1 MNLFDTLNEA
11 MTDEVVSKIAKLT
24 DEEPTKT
31 KKAIDGIFCT
41 LIAGLV
47 RRTGSTMS
55 VNMLYNQVQKGNQ
68 GGELIGD
75 VMSYLNKKDKLD
87 AILKTGDGLVSQI
100 FPAYK
105 SPLISMIGT
114 YAGIKKNSSTM
125 YSSLATP
132 ILIDAVGREI
142 SNNKMDVDALSAYL
156 ADHHEQLFKRTPEE
170 LVEKMIPQLGLQ
182 ELLSPKFTSNSSNKR
197 VIAPKPASVKPK
209 PATGTPTGTP
219 QIVDSEEEEYSSE
232 GSAFPV
238 KWLLIFLVVIAA
250 AAGGYYYYENYYKP
264 SQTEVSPEETT
275 VIDSTTTSPDTSAT
289 AAVDSVALKDSAN
302 AALPAAATVP
312 TSGGAGSLTKEVEPY
327 LVDKTK
333 PIGQIFTLK
342 DVSFVKGSQALD
354 DKSTG
359 AINELAELLKKYPK
373 MQIRIQ
379 AHSTDAVGLDNK
391 VMATKRAFAIKKRL
405 LVAGITDTRIDAIG
419 IQGSGDKADIK
430 IVTK

>member
-132 ILIDAVGREI
+132 VLIDAVSREI
-142 SNNKMDVDALSAYL
+142 NNNKMDVEAFTTYL
-156 ADHHEQLFKRTPEE
+156 ADHHEPLFKRTPEE
-170 LVEKMIPQLGLQ
+170 LIEKMIPQLGLQ
-182 ELLSPKFTSNSSNKR
+182 ELLSPKFTSTKR
-197 VIAPKPASVKPK
+197 VIAPKPASVRPK
-209 PATGTPTGTP
+209 TSTSVNVP
-219 QIVDSEEEEYSSE
+219 QFVTETEEEELSE
-232 GSAFPV
+232 SSAFPV
-238 KWLLIFLVVIAA
+238 KWLLIFLVAIAA
-250 AAGGYYYYENYYKP
+250 AAGGYYYYENYYRP
-264 SQTEVSPEETT
+264 SQVEAGQEETT
-275 VIDSTTTSPDTSAT
+275 VLGDTTTTDGAGTIGI
-289 AAVDSVALKDSAN
+289 DSVAVKDSAK
-302 AALPAAATVP
+302 ATAP
-312 TSGGAGSLTKEVEPY
+312 TTAGATSGGSLTKEIEPY
-327 LVDKTK
+327 LNDNAK
-333 PIGQIFTLK
+333 PVGQIFTMK

-359 AINELAELLKKYPK
+359 AISELAELLKKYPK

-379 AHSTDAVGLDNK
+379 GHSTDAVGIDNK
-391 VMATKRAFAIKKRL
+391 AMATKRAFAIKKRL
-405 LVAGITDTRIDAIG
+405 LVAGIIDTRIDAIG

>member
-1 MNLFDTLNEA
+1 
-11 MTDEVVSKIAKLT
+11 DEVVSKIAKLT

-75 VMSYLNKKDKLD
+75 IMSYLNKKDKLD
-87 AILKTGDGLVSQI
+87 AILKTGDSLISQV

-132 ILIDAVGREI
+132 ILIDALGREI
-142 SNNKMDVDALSAYL
+142 SNNKMDVDNLTTYL
-156 ADHHEQLFKRTPEE
+156 ADHHEPLFKKTPEE
-170 LVEKMIPQLGLQ
+170 LIEKMIPQLGLQ
-182 ELLSPKFTSNSSNKR
+182 ELLSPKFASNSTNKR

-209 PATGTPTGTP
+209 SVTGTPTSTP
-219 QIVDSEEEEYSSE
+219 QVIETEEEEESSE
-232 GSAFPV
+232 SSAFPV
-238 KWLLIFLVVIAA
+238 KWLLIFLVVIAV

-264 SQTEVSPEETT
+264 SQAATTPEETT
-275 VIDSTTTSPDTSAT
+275 IMDSTTISPDTSNS
-289 AAVDSVALKDSAN
+289 AAIDSVALKDSAK
-302 AALPAAATVP
+302 AGSTTPAATTAP
-312 TSGGAGSLTKEVEPY
+312 TGGGSLTKELDPY
-327 LVDKTK
+327 LADKTK
-333 PIGQIFTLK
+333 PVGQIFTMK
-342 DVSFVKGSQALD
+342 DVAFVKGSQALTD
-354 DKSTG
+354 NSS
-359 AINELAELLKKYPK
+359 ASINELAELLKKYPK

-379 AHSTDAVGLDNK
+379 GHSTDAVGIDNK
-391 VMATKRAFAIKKRL
+391 SMATKRAFAIKKRL
-405 LVAGITDTRIDAIG
+405 LVAGIIDTRIDAIG
-419 IQGSGDKADIK
+419 IQGGGDKADLK

>member
-55 VNMLYNQVQKGNQ
+55 VNMLYNQIQKGNQ
-68 GGELIGD
+68 GGDLIAD
-75 VMSYLNKKDKLD
+75 IMSYLTKKDKLD

-132 ILIDAVGREI
+132 ILIDAVSREI
-142 SNNKMDVDALSAYL
+142 SNNKMDVEALTTYL
-156 ADHHEQLFKRTPEE
+156 ADHHESLFKRTPEE

-182 ELLSPKFTSNSSNKR
+182 ELLSPKFSSTKR

-209 PATGTPTGTP
+209 TPGSTTTSTP
-219 QIVDSEEEEYSSE
+219 QVTEVEEEESSE
-232 GSAFPV
+232 SSAFPV

-250 AAGGYYYYENYYKP
+250 AAGGYYYYQNYYVP
-264 SQTEVSPEETT
+264 SQSATSPEETT
-275 VIDSTTTSPDTSAT
+275 VIGDSLSTDTASTAPIDTAAIKDTTKAAPAT
-289 AAVDSVALKDSAN
+289 ATTA
-302 AALPAAATVP
+302 PAT
-312 TSGGAGSLTKEVEPY
+312 GGSLTSELDPY
-327 LVDKTK
+327 LADKTK
-333 PIGQIFTLK
+333 PVGQVFTMK
-342 DVSFVKGSQALD
+342 DVSFVKGTQALD
-354 DKSTG
+354 DKS
-359 AINELAELLKKYPK
+359 AASINELAELLKKYPK

-379 AHSTDAVGLDNK
+379 GHSTDAVGIDNK
-391 VMATKRAFAIKKRL
+391 AMATKRAFAIKKRL

-419 IQGSGDKADIK
+419 IQGEGDKADLK
-430 IVTK
+430 IVSK

>member
-68 GGELIGD
+68 GGDLIGD

-132 ILIDAVGREI
+132 ILIDAVSREI
-142 SNNKMDVDALSAYL
+142 SNNKMDVDALTTYL
-156 ADHHEQLFKRTPEE
+156 ADHHEPLFKRTPEE

-182 ELLSPKFTSNSSNKR
+182 ELLSPKFTSTKR
-197 VIAPKPASVKPK
+197 VIAPKSASVKPK
-209 PATGTPTGTP
+209 TSTAVNTP
-219 QIVDSEEEEYSSE
+219 QYVAEPEEEEESSAN
-232 GSAFPV
+232 SAFPV

-264 SQTEVSPEETT
+264 SQAGASQEETT
-275 VIDSTTTSPDTSAT
+275 VLGDSTLTDGTAT
-289 AAVDSVALKDSAN
+289 AVDSVAIDSAK
-302 AALPAAATVP
+302 ATPAISNVT
-312 TSGGAGSLTKEVEPY
+312 TGGGALTKEVEPY
-327 LVDKTK
+327 LIDNTK
-333 PIGQIFTLK
+333 PVGQIFTMK

-359 AINELAELLKKYPK
+359 AINELADLLKKYPK
-373 MQIRIQ
+373 MQVRIQ
-379 AHSTDAVGLDNK
+379 GHSTDAVGIDNK
-391 VMATKRAFAIKKRL
+391 AMATKRAFAIKKRL

-419 IQGSGDKADIK
+419 IQGGGDKADIK